1 MNFRIL
7 CGGAEAYVNNALIK
21 MYPVFTHLTVN
32 DWMILAENRVIVYNW
47 NSLAKWC
54 DLKLSNKA
62 FKIIINNEE
71 HYAIKLPL
79 FFVNIL
85 LRVHQSYNTADK
97 DVIILID
104 NDILVENITN
114 KNIKK
119 IYVPINNNISQDIS
133 NLNVE
138 PSLHIRTMFDS
149 RSNTFLELAPNI
161 KNEDNELLIV
171 SVKKIDLLI

>member
-7 CGGAEAYVNNALIK
+7 CGCAEAYVKNALIK

-32 DWMILAENRVIVYNW
+32 DWMILAENRVLVYNW

-62 FKIIINNEE
+62 FKIIIGNEE

-85 LRVHQSYNTADK
+85 LRVHQDYNTADK
-97 DVIILID
+97 DIIILID
-104 NDILVENITN
+104 NDMLVENITD

-119 IYVPINNNISQDIS
+119 VFVPVNNDIDHDICK
-133 NLNVE
+133 LNDE

-149 RSNTFLELAPNI
+149 KSDTFLELAPNI
-161 KNEDNELLIV
+161 KNENSELLIL
-171 SVKKIDLLI
+171 SVKKLIY